1 MILSIVIPTLGR
13 VSEVRELLKSIELS
27 KIENL
32 SFEIV
37 IVDQNFSNLLDSI
50 VREFTQKGF
59 LIKHFKVD
67 FRGLSKA
74 KNFGLKCAV
83 GKYICFPDDDALFA
97 SNTIVNAVGLL
108 ENNMY
113 RVVCGKCMDVN
124 GVDSVKKFS
133 VIPGLLNLSSFE
145 DKFIEATMFF
155 RKKCL
160 EDFLYDE
167 SLGIGTFHGAE
178 EGFDIVY
185 RMLLAG
191 VEIYYDPCILFYH
204 PQVITSHCTNQEIR
218 RVFNYRCGFAKVCL
232 KHSLYLK
239 YFKRLFLVIFYI
251 PYLLIFKRS
260 NLRYYL
266 AELLGLLAGVVIK

>member
-1 MILSIVIPTLGR
+1 M
-13 VSEVRELLKSIELS
+13 
-27 KIENL
+27 
-32 SFEIV
+32 
-37 IVDQNFSNLLDSI
+37 
-50 VREFTQKGF
+50 
-59 LIKHFKVD
+59 
-67 FRGLSKA
+67 
-74 KNFGLKCAV
+74 
-83 GKYICFPDDDALFA
+83 
-97 SNTIVNAVGLL
+97 
-108 ENNMY
+108 
-113 RVVCGKCMDVN
+113 
-124 GVDSVKKFS
+124 
-133 VIPGLLNLSSFE
+133 
-145 DKFIEATMFF
+145 
-155 RKKCL
+155 

-167 SLGIGTFHGAE
+167 ALGIGTFHGAE